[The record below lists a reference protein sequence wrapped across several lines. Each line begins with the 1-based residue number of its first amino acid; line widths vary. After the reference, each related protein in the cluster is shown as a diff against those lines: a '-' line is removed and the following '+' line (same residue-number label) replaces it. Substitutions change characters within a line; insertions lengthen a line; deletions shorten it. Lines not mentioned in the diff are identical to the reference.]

1 VLLGIDGRRKC
12 IAQIAKLLLLVIDVA
27 GRDSWMPHGEGVLAL
42 LSRVLFH
49 TYTTVQ
55 RTPFLLLVSLML
67 MLRVLYIYITYRF
80 VFVVVI
86 VICEFF
92 PFAYCSSDE
101 SAKARVFAI
110 FTTL

>member
-1 VLLGIDGRRKC
+1 MVERKC
-12 IAQIAKLLLLVIDVA
+12 IAQIAKFLLLMIEVA

-67 MLRVLYIYITYRF
+67 MLRFLYIFILHT
-80 VFVVVI
+80 
-86 VICEFF
+86 
-92 PFAYCSSDE
+92 SLS
-101 SAKARVFAI
+101 
-110 FTTL
+110 L